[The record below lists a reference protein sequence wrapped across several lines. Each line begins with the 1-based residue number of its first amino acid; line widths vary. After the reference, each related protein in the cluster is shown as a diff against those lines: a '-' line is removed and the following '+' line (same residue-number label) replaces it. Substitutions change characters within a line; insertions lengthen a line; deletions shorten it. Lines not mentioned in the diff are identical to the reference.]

1 MNYDTTELM
10 ERLGSAATKEDADA
24 AMARTEDWYNRTP
37 KAAILAWYETYRLGN
52 QHAADI
58 NDPDAD
64 GQLIDGWNE
73 IVTFHRAASLI
84 DA

>member
-10 ERLGSAATKEDADA
+10 ERLGSAATKEDAEE
-24 AMARTEDWYNRTP
+24 AMARAEDWYNRTP

-58 NDPDAD
+58 NDED
-64 GQLIDGWNE
+64 GGLVEDWNY
-73 IVTFHRAASLI
+73 IVIFHRASALES
-84 DA
+84 

>member
-10 ERLGSAATKEDADA
+10 ERLGSAATKEDAEE
-24 AMARTEDWYNRTP
+24 AMARAEDWYNRTP

-58 NDPDAD
+58 NGDD
-64 GQLIDGWNE
+64 GDLVEDWNY
-73 IVTFHRAASLI
+73 IVIFHRASALES
-84 DA
+84 